1 MAIMAGLAYWH
12 GVVSGRALA
21 AAREAGRQEIY
32 ADIREQQAAR
42 AEAEREAL
50 IRAQTEAVTRA
61 TERQTRAEA
70 AEPVIKEIAAHAPA
84 CVFDAAVADRINS
97 LRR

>member
-1 MAIMAGLAYWH
+1 MAIVAGGAYWH

-50 IRAQTEAVTRA
+50 IRAQSEAVSRA
-61 TERQTRAEA
+61 AERQNRAAE
-70 AEPVIKEIAAHAPA
+70 AEPVIKEIAAHAPS
-84 CVFDAAVADRINS
+84 CVFDRPTADRINS